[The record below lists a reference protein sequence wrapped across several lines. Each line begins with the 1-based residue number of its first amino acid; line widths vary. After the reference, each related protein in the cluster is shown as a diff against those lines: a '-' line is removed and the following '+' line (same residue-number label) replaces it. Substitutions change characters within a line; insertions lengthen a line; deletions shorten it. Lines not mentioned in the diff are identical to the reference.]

1 MCGVYYI
8 GEDAEQELWEIV
20 AALNRRTEGTLP
32 PFKAGGVIRP
42 SDAAPVLANNRAMRP
57 TPFAM
62 KWGYTLPGKKGLLIN
77 ARSET
82 AMEKPLFRD
91 SMLQRRCLIPATD
104 YFEWEKTPEGKR
116 KYTLRPQ
123 GKRLFWMAGLYRME
137 ANTPV
142 FTILTKAPAESIA
155 FIHDRMP
162 VILPEEGKGDWLDM
176 RCPPERV
183 LPYAVKEMEY
193 QPC

>member
-20 AALNRRTEGTLP
+20 AALNRRAEGTLP
-32 PFKAGGVIRP
+32 SFKTGGVIRP
-42 SDAAPVLANNRAMRP
+42 SDAAPVLANNRALRP

-62 KWGYTLPGKKGLLIN
+62 KWGYTLPGRKGLLIN

-91 SMLQRRCLIPATD
+91 GMLQRRCLIPATD

-116 KYTLRPQ
+116 KYTLRPH

-142 FTILTKAPAESIA
+142 FTILTKSPAESIA

-162 VILPEEGKGDWLDM
+162 VILPEEEKSDWLDM

-183 LPYAVKEMEY
+183 LPYAVKDLEY

>member
-42 SDAAPVLANNRAMRP
+42 SDAAPMLANNRAMRP

-91 SMLQRRCLIPATD
+91 GMLQRRCLIPATD

>member
-20 AALNRRTEGTLP
+20 AALNRRAEGTLP
-32 PFKAGGVIRP
+32 SFKAGGVIRP
-42 SDAAPVLANNRAMRP
+42 SDTAPVLANNRALRP

-62 KWGYTLPGKKGLLIN
+62 KWGYTLPGRKGPLIN

-91 SMLQRRCLIPATD
+91 GMLQRRCLIPATD

-137 ANTPV
+137 ANIPV
-142 FTILTKAPAESIA
+142 FTILTKAPAENIA

-162 VILPEEGKGDWLDM
+162 VILPEEGKSDWLDM